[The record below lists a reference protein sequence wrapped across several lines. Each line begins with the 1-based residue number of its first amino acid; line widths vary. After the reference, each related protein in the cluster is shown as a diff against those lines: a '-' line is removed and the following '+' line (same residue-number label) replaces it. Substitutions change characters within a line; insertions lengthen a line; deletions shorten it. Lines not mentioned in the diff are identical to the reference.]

1 MLEAII
7 SSKTRVKLLTLFLL
21 SPEREYYVREI
32 VRMTEEN
39 INAVRRELANLESF
53 GLISGMKKGNLQY
66 YTVNRDFFLYE
77 DLQKI
82 LLKTEGV
89 ARIIKEKITN
99 LETIDCMFIYGSF
112 ATGKAGA
119 KSDIDLFIVADLDE
133 NQLIPL
139 IHESERAINREINY
153 TLMQRDEMR
162 KRKRTGDPFVK
173 NVMQEPRIMIIG
185 TVMIEDLQRQGLI
198 KTVPVDRK
206 KSRMHAISR

>member
-21 SPEREYYVREI
+21 NPEREYYVREI

-53 GLISGMKKGNLQY
+53 GLISGMKKGNQQY

-89 ARIIKEKITN
+89 ARVIKEQITN

-119 KSDIDLFIVADLDE
+119 KSDIDLFIVGDVDE

-139 IHESERAINREINY
+139 IHESERTINREINY

-173 NVMQEPRIMIIG
+173 NVMQEPKIMIIG
-185 TVMIEDLQRQGLI
+185 TCD
-198 KTVPVDRK
+198 D
-206 KSRMHAISR
+206 

>member
-39 INAVRRELANLESF
+39 MNAVRRELANLESF
-53 GLISGMKKGNLQY
+53 GLISGMKKGNQQY

-89 ARIIKEKITN
+89 ARVIKEKLAN
-99 LETIDCMFIYGSF
+99 LEKIDCMFIYGSF
-112 ATGKAGA
+112 ASAKAKA
-119 KSDIDLFIVADLDE
+119 KSDIDLFIVSDVDE

-139 IHESERAINREINY
+139 VHESERALNREINY
-153 TLMQRDEMR
+153 TLMQRDDLK

-173 NVMQEPRIMIIG
+173 NVMLEPKIMIIG
-185 TVMIEDLQRQGLI
+185 TCD
-198 KTVPVDRK
+198 D
-206 KSRMHAISR
+206 

>member
-89 ARIIKEKITN
+89 ARVIKEQITN
-99 LETIDCMFIYGSF
+99 LEAIDCMFIYGSF

-119 KSDIDLFIVADLDE
+119 KSDIDLFIVGDLDE

-139 IHESERAINREINY
+139 IHESERTINREINY

-185 TVMIEDLQRQGLI
+185 TCD
-198 KTVPVDRK
+198 D
-206 KSRMHAISR
+206 

>member
-21 SPEREYYVREI
+21 NPEREYYVREI

-53 GLISGMKKGNLQY
+53 GLIAGMKKGNQQY

-89 ARIIKEKITN
+89 AGVIKEKLVN
-99 LETIDCMFIYGSF
+99 LEKIDCMFIYGSF
-112 ATGKAGA
+112 ASAKAKA
-119 KSDIDLFIVADLDE
+119 QSDIDLFIIGDVDE

-139 IHESERAINREINY
+139 VHESERALNREINY
-153 TLMQRDEMR
+153 TLMRRSEMK
-162 KRKRTGDPFVK
+162 KRKKTGDPFVK
-173 NVMQEPRIMIIG
+173 HVMQEPKIMIIG
-185 TVMIEDLQRQGLI
+185 TCD
-198 KTVPVDRK
+198 D
-206 KSRMHAISR
+206 

>member
-39 INAVRRELANLESF
+39 MNAVRRELANLESF
-53 GLISGMKKGNLQY
+53 GLISGMKKGNQQY
-66 YTVNRDFFLYE
+66 YAVNRDFFLYE

-89 ARIIKEKITN
+89 ARVIREKLAN
-99 LETIDCMFIYGSF
+99 LEKIDCMFIYGSF
-112 ATGKAGA
+112 ASAKTKA
-119 KSDIDLFIVADLDE
+119 KSDIDLFIVSDVDE

-139 IHESERAINREINY
+139 VHESERALNREINY
-153 TLMQRDEMR
+153 TLMQRDDLK

-173 NVMQEPRIMIIG
+173 NVMLEPKIMIIG
-185 TVMIEDLQRQGLI
+185 TCD
-198 KTVPVDRK
+198 D
-206 KSRMHAISR
+206 